1 MTAER
6 LVPVMVRL
14 PREVVEL
21 LEAARQRMMAER
33 PGGRVSLADAARYF
47 LDRGIAIWR
56 AESEPVLRLG
66 SER

>member
-1 MTAER
+1 
-6 LVPVMVRL
+6 MVRL

-21 LEAARQRMMAER
+21 LEAARQRMMTER

-47 LDRGIAIWR
+47 LDRGIAVYR
-56 AESEPVLRLG
+56 DETGPVLRLG